1 MSDSTIQEIYQIL
14 FNEFGPQHW
23 WPGDSVFEIIVGA
36 ILTQNTNWSN
46 VELALDNLKKHQM
59 LDPLKLNDLS
69 HQRLAKFIQPSG
81 YFNVKAQRLK
91 NFIDYIVSR
100 YQCDW
105 DEFAAQP
112 LDQLRDELLSVNG
125 IGPEYFMLL
134 KSRRL

>member
-1 MSDSTIQEIYQIL
+1 
-14 FNEFGPQHW
+14 
-23 WPGDSVFEIIVGA
+23 
-36 ILTQNTNWSN
+36 
-46 VELALDNLKKHQM
+46 M

-112 LDQLRDELLSVNG
+112 LDQLRDELAAQGWVVKDGSDGYEVV
-125 IGPEYFMLL
+125 PA
-134 KSRRL
+134 